1 MTLVIGIGNAWRR
14 DDAAGLE
21 VARRLRASALAGVSI
36 DEREGEPAGLLDSW
50 DGAESAVV
58 VDAVSS
64 GASPGTVHRFDAG
77 AAPLPA
83 APFGHSTHAFGL
95 AEAVELGRAL
105 GRLPERLIV
114 YGIEGERFDAGAGLS
129 PTVDRA
135 VDRLCE
141 KLRAELEASAAA
153 PPRA

>member
-1 MTLVIGIGNAWRR
+1 MVIGIGNGWRR

-21 VARRLRASALAGVSI
+21 VARRLRTLAPAGVSI
-36 DEREGEPAGLLDSW
+36 DEREGEPAGLLDAW
-50 DGAESAVV
+50 EGAESAVI

-64 GASPGTVHRFDAG
+64 GASPGTLHRFDAVTG
-77 AAPLPA
+77 PLPTA
-83 APFGHSTHAFGL
+83 TFGHSTHALGL
-95 AEAVELGRAL
+95 ADAVELGRAL
-105 GRLPERLIV
+105 GRLPRRLIV
-114 YGIEGERFDAGAGLS
+114 YGIEGQRFDAGAGLS
-129 PTVDRA
+129 PAVDRA

>member
-1 MTLVIGIGNAWRR
+1 VTLVIGIGNAWRR

-21 VARRLRASALAGVSI
+21 VARRLRAPALAGVSI
-36 DEREGEPAGLLDSW
+36 DEREGEPAGLLEAW
-50 DGAESAVV
+50 DGAESVLV

-64 GASPGTVHRFDAG
+64 GASPGTVYRFDAG

-83 APFGHSTHAFGL
+83 ATFGHSTHALGL

-129 PTVDRA
+129 PA
-135 VDRLCE
+135 VDGAVDGLCD
-141 KLRAELEASAAA
+141 KLQAEFGG
-153 PPRA
+153 